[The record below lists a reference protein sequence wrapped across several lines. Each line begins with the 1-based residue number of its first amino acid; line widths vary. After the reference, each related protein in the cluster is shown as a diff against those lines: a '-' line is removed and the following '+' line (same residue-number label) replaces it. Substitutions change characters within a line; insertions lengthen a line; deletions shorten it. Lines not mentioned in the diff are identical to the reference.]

1 MDIFVT
7 MLWTFFGTSFGGQFE
22 KYPLVEI
29 ATSVKT
35 DAHTDIIEMK
45 LHNFGDV
52 FWDNFGINFGD
63 NWGTIICKIT
73 CQLKLPQV

>member
-1 MDIFVT
+1 MT

-35 DAHTDIIEMK
+35 DAHTDIIEINYTT
-45 LHNFGDV
+45 L
-52 FWDNFGINFGD
+52 GIFF
-63 NWGTIICKIT
+63 GTILESILGTIGG
-73 CQLKLPQV
+73 Q